1 MIHPHTPMSIKI
13 YYVPGSH
20 PCNTVFKALGLKGLP
35 YKKVV
40 VIPPLHRLQMR
51 LMFGGRTVPAMKYV
65 DEEGRTQKVQ
75 TSRAILRTL
84 DSIAPDPP
92 LYPAEAAARQR
103 VIEAETWAD
112 GDFQDIGR
120 RLSWAHL
127 LRSPEAMLSYSAGDR
142 VPLPK
147 FAQRIAAAP
156 VSRIQAMLNKA
167 GDFRVRADIAA
178 LPGLLDRVD
187 GYIADGVIGG
197 EWPNAADLQICATLN
212 LWMSM
217 DDIRP
222 AIERRPCGE
231 LTLRLFPEGTGHIGG
246 GVLPAEWLEP
256 LKTASPAA
264 A

>member
-1 MIHPHTPMSIKI
+1 MSIKV
-13 YYVPGSH
+13 YYIPGSH
-20 PCNTVFKALGLKGLP
+20 PCNAVFKALELKHLG

-51 LMFGGRTVPAMKYV
+51 LMFGRRTVPAIKYV
-65 DEEGRTQKVQ
+65 DEDGRTQKVQ
-75 TSRAILRTL
+75 TTHAIMRTL
-84 DSIAPDPP
+84 DSIAPEPP
-92 LYPAEAAARQR
+92 LFPADAEQCRR
-103 VIEAETWAD
+103 VTEAESWAD
-112 GDFQDIGR
+112 GNFQDVGR
-120 RLSWAHL
+120 RLVWAHL
-127 LRSPEAMLSYSAGDR
+127 MRSPQAMLSYSADDH

-156 VSRIQAMLNKA
+156 VSGIQAILNKA
-167 GDFRVRADIAA
+167 GDYRVRTDIAA

-197 EWPNAADLQICATLN
+197 EQPNAADLQICASLN
-212 LWMSM
+212 LWMTM

-222 AIERRPCGE
+222 AIERRPCGA
-231 LTLRLFPEGTGHIGG
+231 LTRKLFPEGSGHVDG

-256 LKTASPAA
+256 LRAGAPAA

>member
-1 MIHPHTPMSIKI
+1 MIQSLTPMSIKV

-20 PCNTVFKALGLKGLP
+20 PCNTVFKALDLKGLP
-35 YKKVV
+35 YKRVV
-40 VIPPLHRLQMR
+40 VIPPMHRLQMR

-65 DEEGRTQKVQ
+65 DDEGRTQKAQ
-75 TSRAILRTL
+75 TSRAIMRTL
-84 DSIAPDPP
+84 DSITPEPP
-92 LYPAEAAARQR
+92 LYPTDAEERRR

-120 RLSWAHL
+120 RLVWAHL
-127 LRSPEAMLSYSAGDR
+127 MRSPEAMLSYSAGDR

-156 VSRIQAMLNKA
+156 VSRIQAILNKA
-167 GDFRVRADIAA
+167 GDHRVRADIAA

-187 GYIADGVIGG
+187 GYVADGVIGG
-197 EWPNAADLQICATLN
+197 VRPNAADLQICASLN

-231 LTLRLFPEGTGHIGG
+231 LTRRLFPEGTGHIGG
-246 GVLPAEWLEP
+246 GVLPGEWLEP
-256 LKTASPAA
+256 LNAATPAA
-264 A
+264 I